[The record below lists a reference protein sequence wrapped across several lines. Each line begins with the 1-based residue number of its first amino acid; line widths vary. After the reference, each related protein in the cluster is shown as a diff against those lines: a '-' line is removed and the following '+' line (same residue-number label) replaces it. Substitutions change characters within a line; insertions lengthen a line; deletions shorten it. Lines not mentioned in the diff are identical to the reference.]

1 MAVGKTLMRLQVF
14 LNAPSMAKK
23 VLITGAAGFVGS
35 RVADELL
42 ESGCAVC
49 VLDNL
54 APQVHGM
61 GLGDPDWLR

>member
-1 MAVGKTLMRLQVF
+1 
-14 LNAPSMAKK
+14 MAKK
-23 VLITGAAGFVGS
+23 VLITGSAGFVGS
-35 RVADELL
+35 RLVDELL

-49 VLDNL
+49 VLANL